1 MIYNYIWVSSII
13 CFILSIVFINIIGK
27 YSGFIFIIG
36 LMHLFA
42 FLIMICIAYLLKLI
56 NMKSDILKYL
66 ISFVLS
72 FSSIILFFNHVNG
85 ANIFNDI
92 MEPYF
97 LIDFMILLFPYIL
110 SNIVCFIFLIF
121 EGRRQRKQPLL
132 IDEGN

>member
-1 MIYNYIWVSSII
+1 MIYKYIWVSSIL
-13 CFILSIVFINIIGK
+13 CFALTMISTYIFGK

-36 LMHLFA
+36 LMHLLA
-42 FLIMICIAYLLKLI
+42 FLIMICIVYLLRLI

-85 ANIFNDI
+85 ANIFNYI
-92 MEPYF
+92 KEPYF

-110 SNIVCFIFLIF
+110 SNFISFIFLIF
-121 EGRRQRKQPLL
+121 EGRRQRKQPFL